1 MTWKRELKKE
11 ILDKGLDMGEFTLQ
25 ELFIVSLK
33 SLEIKFPNNNTCKA
47 SIQRTLQL
55 LRDDN
60 YLRFLDNN
68 GTYEVISS
76 ENDEWR
82 QFVTNYHNLK

>member
-33 SLEIKFPNNNTCKA
+33 SLEIKL
-47 SIQRTLQL
+47 ILQIMMEL
-55 LRDDN
+55 F
-60 YLRFLDNN
+60 YLELME
-68 GTYEVISS
+68 Y
-76 ENDEWR
+76 
-82 QFVTNYHNLK
+82 L

>member
-11 ILDKGLDMGEFTLQ
+11 ILDKGLDIGKFTLQ
-25 ELFIVSLK
+25 ELFQVSLT
-33 SLEIKFPNNNTCKA
+33 SLSIKFPNNNTCKA

-60 YLRFLDNN
+60 YIRFIDNN
-68 GTYEVISS
+68 GTYEVISK

-82 QFVTNYHNLK
+82 RFVINYHNLK